1 MVVEVIYLT
10 WTEGGLLRA
19 VSYEGQREDKPAR
32 RWCGPFPMG
41 SARGG
46 EGNRVS
52 PWCLPEN

>member
-32 RWCGPFPMG
+32 QVVRSIPHGKC
-41 SARGG
+41 
-46 EGNRVS
+46 
-52 PWCLPEN
+52 